1 MAAIILTK
9 SYSARKDN
17 KEVMV
22 PATAIIGNASG
33 TIEATSGASSLNRVI
48 PKIISKAIKKIT
60 KEPATAKEFTSIPI
74 RLSIF
79 SPKKRKAIIIIA
91 ATSEAFSD

>member
-1 MAAIILTK
+1 MLTK
-9 SYSARKDN
+9 SYSALKDN

-22 PATAIIGNASG
+22 PAPAIMGKANG

-48 PKIISKAIKKIT
+48 PKIISKAKKKIM

-74 RLSIF
+74 RLNIF
-79 SPKKRKAIIIIA
+79 SPKKRKAIIIKA